1 MYRPTKQGYISYYSL
16 SSINIQDSTRVVDP
30 LPVEQ
35 RYLHRSFAE
44 RPPQI
49 SVWLGPEAARIC
61 CLDTLEEGFLAFN
74 SIWPDR
80 DGLIRITRR

>member
-44 RPPQI
+44 RPPQYQSGWGLKQRG
-49 SVWLGPEAARIC
+49 SVVSTRWKK
-61 CLDTLEEGFLAFN
+61 GF
-74 SIWPDR
+74 WPLTPY
-80 DGLIRITRR
+80 GQTGMA